1 MEHRL
6 RRRSSVAG
14 DDGVAV
20 EVDYEVFVFH
30 WRTFNQIGCKDQPI
44 TIEFLL
50 VSGGG
55 PSTRPNE
62 TK

>member
-1 MEHRL
+1 
-6 RRRSSVAG
+6 VAG